1 MLSFANPWAFW
12 LLVLPLLVWKFV
24 PVARQHKPAV
34 RVPFFDRVKGSA
46 DEADGAVLKRH
57 HLPWVGRGVL
67 WVLLIVALAR
77 PMWVEDPIE
86 RSVPTRDLLL
96 AVDLSGSMEK
106 EDFASS
112 SGEMVDRLT
121 AVREVLGEFL
131 TEREG
136 DRVGLVVFGN
146 SPFLLAPFTTD
157 LELSRQLL
165 EETAVGMAG
174 PRTAFGDAIGLGIR
188 IFEDSTAPAKTMIVL
203 TDGNDT
209 SSSLPPAE
217 AAKVARDREIT
228 IYTVAMGDP
237 ETVGEEKL
245 DQKALENVAKEA
257 GGKFFLALD
266 RKELEGIYDELNQ
279 IETSETKTVSFRP
292 RRDLYFW
299 PLGAALV
306 LSFLIQGRSLLK
318 SRREEAAV
326 ESMARVRVD
335 PRTHELEISGG

>member
-1 MLSFANPWAFW
+1 
-12 LLVLPLLVWKFV
+12 
-24 PVARQHKPAV
+24 
-34 RVPFFDRVKGSA
+34 
-46 DEADGAVLKRH
+46 
-57 HLPWVGRGVL
+57 
-67 WVLLIVALAR
+67 
-77 PMWVEDPIE
+77 
-86 RSVPTRDLLL
+86 
-96 AVDLSGSMEK
+96 
-106 EDFASS
+106 
-112 SGEMVDRLT
+112 MVDRLT

-245 DQKALENVAKEA
+245 DQKA
-257 GGKFFLALD
+257 
-266 RKELEGIYDELNQ
+266 
-279 IETSETKTVSFRP
+279 TV
-292 RRDLYFW
+292 
-299 PLGAALV
+299 
-306 LSFLIQGRSLLK
+306 
-318 SRREEAAV
+318 
-326 ESMARVRVD
+326 
-335 PRTHELEISGG
+335 